1 MRSMTILSRVACR
14 IFILFVSILL
24 ICVPGE
30 ALGGQGISGASIS
43 RVAVD
48 PSDSDV
54 VYASSNRG
62 IFKSTDAG
70 ESWFEINDGLP
81 PHPDPSEVDPSF
93 STTLDVRAF
102 AVAPSGPQII
112 YAGIFPT
119 FVLLRDG
126 RFIQVEGGFFTSVDG
141 GNQWFAP
148 GGYLPASALAVDPGD
163 PDAIYAAA
171 GTFYKTIDG
180 GANWLSSRL
189 PAGAGQAAEI
199 ALDPRDSGT
208 IYLGSVGGTDITANG
223 IYKSLNR
230 GDDWFESDEGFPRAI
245 LAPSP
250 SLAIDP
256 QNPAIGYASV
266 FISSQRAGTY
276 KTTNGGET
284 WSQVHSLGR
293 EGIAIDPMDTN
304 TIYVGDVN
312 GVAKSTDGGDT
323 WFVYRSGLEE
333 GFLIVREIAIDPQNS
348 QILYAGTFRTFG
360 GGVFKSIDGGES
372 WFGTAAP

>member
-230 GDDWFESDEGFPRAI
+230 GDDWFESDEGFPVQYSRLRLLWPSILRIQLLVMPVFLSPASVPEPTRRRTAGRPGLRSIRLAGRA
-245 LAPSP
+245 SP
-250 SLAIDP
+250 SIPWIPTQFMWGTSTAWP
-256 QNPAIGYASV
+256 
-266 FISSQRAGTY
+266 RAPM
-276 KTTNGGET
+276 GET
-284 WSQVHSLGR
+284 RGSFTGLDWRKVFSLSAR
-293 EGIAIDPMDTN
+293 
-304 TIYVGDVN
+304 
-312 GVAKSTDGGDT
+312 
-323 WFVYRSGLEE
+323 
-333 GFLIVREIAIDPQNS
+333 
-348 QILYAGTFRTFG
+348 
-360 GGVFKSIDGGES
+360 
-372 WFGTAAP
+372 